1 LRTLST
7 KPARAVYINAIP
19 SMLGCAHM
27 PNSPSGGRT
36 LEIVYHLISQLAAQ
50 APTGPQNFLDIPEG
64 QVNPIAVPAGQKL
77 FIARAQWKPH
87 NNVRGGQVILDV
99 TTHLKALGVEN
110 Q

>member
-1 LRTLST
+1 
-7 KPARAVYINAIP
+7 
-19 SMLGCAHM
+19 
-27 PNSPSGGRT
+27 
-36 LEIVYHLISQLAAQ
+36 VYHLISQLAAQ